1 LKIYADASAHRE
13 TTAGWSDREIL
24 EDTLAEFGMKKV
36 EYLIP
41 KANPPVRRRVELV
54 NGKLCNA
61 AGDVGLLVDPK
72 CRELIADFETGVV
85 GGRDARDRQAG
96 DGRLTH
102 LSDALGYL
110 VWEEFHRTVK
120 TVGYRAKRIL

>member
-1 LKIYADASAHRE
+1 VD
-13 TTAGWSDREIL
+13 
-24 EDTLAEFGMKKV
+24 
-36 EYLIP
+36 YLIP

-72 CRELIADFETGVV
+72 CRKLIQDFESVSWVEGTHEIDKQ
-85 GGRDARDRQAG
+85 RDS
-96 DGRLTH
+96 RLTH

-110 VWEEFHRTVK
+110 VWEEYHRTVQ
-120 TVGYRAKRIL
+120 TVGYRSRRIL